1 MPPDSA
7 DQDRARLIV
16 VEARS
21 YGIQMFEQSGCYTAR
36 DRWLRVPQYI
46 VDHHDASTL
55 ASGEWGSLG
64 YILRERISNFQV
76 ARGLDGVPKAALV
89 AAGANC
95 PHAGLGGPWG
105 TCPRD
110 SMNGWGYGVEKAGT
124 TGERYT
130 PAALYATQGLYHAI
144 EVVCGRPPGSM
155 VVEHAEWGNLGHA
168 NRKNDSDYGKGGTP
182 NGGPGG
188 NGNWMRQQVRDFGAS
203 QPTPA
208 PPALPTPKGTDAML
222 IFYQYADSRKATHA
236 FGAANA
242 CLLSGGV
249 QVWIDPRTAKRE
261 IEEAVLKLGTPAMW
275 AVEARTWQEIAEQ
288 AATLRGEPVA
298 SQDGRDKART
308 AQ

>member
-21 YGIQMFEQSGCYTAR
+21 YGIQVLEQSGCYTAR

-76 ARGLDGVPKAALV
+76 ARGLDGVPKVALV

-105 TCPRD
+105 ACPRD

-144 EVVCGRPPGSM
+144 EVVWS
-155 VVEHAEWGNLGHA
+155 
-168 NRKNDSDYGKGGTP
+168 
-182 NGGPGG
+182 
-188 NGNWMRQQVRDFGAS
+188 
-203 QPTPA
+203 PA
-208 PPALPTPKGTDAML
+208 RLDGC
-222 IFYQYADSRKATHA
+222 R
-236 FGAANA
+236 A
-242 CLLSGGV
+242 C
-249 QVWIDPRTAKRE
+249 
-261 IEEAVLKLGTPAMW
+261 
-275 AVEARTWQEIAEQ
+275 
-288 AATLRGEPVA
+288 
-298 SQDGRDKART
+298 
-308 AQ
+308 